1 MLLNKFFHI
10 TAKMPAPDTPGF
22 AIRLN
27 PEHEIYNA
35 HFPGHPVTPGVCQIQ
50 IVTELL
56 ALHLGEEVRLT
67 DVKNVKFMAVVSPR
81 ETTDLSVQFTKI
93 ATNGDTCKITAILDN
108 GGQIFSKMSMTY
120 HVVRNHSDL

>member
-10 TAKMPAPDTPGF
+10 TAKMPSPDTPGF

-27 PEHEIYNA
+27 PEHEIYKA

-81 ETTDLSVQFTKI
+81 ETTDLSVKFTKI
-93 ATNGDTCKITAILDN
+93 ATNGDTCKITAILDD
-108 GGQIFSKMSMTY
+108 GEQIFSKMSMTY
-120 HVVRNHSDL
+120 HVVRNHPDL

>member
-10 TAKMPAPDTPGF
+10 TAMMPAPDTPGF
-22 AIRLN
+22 SIRLD
-27 PEHEIYNA
+27 PEHEIYKA

-67 DVKNVKFMAVVSPR
+67 DVKNVKYAKNNRSPR
-81 ETTDLSVQFTKI
+81 
-93 ATNGDTCKITAILDN
+93 
-108 GGQIFSKMSMTY
+108 
-120 HVVRNHSDL
+120 